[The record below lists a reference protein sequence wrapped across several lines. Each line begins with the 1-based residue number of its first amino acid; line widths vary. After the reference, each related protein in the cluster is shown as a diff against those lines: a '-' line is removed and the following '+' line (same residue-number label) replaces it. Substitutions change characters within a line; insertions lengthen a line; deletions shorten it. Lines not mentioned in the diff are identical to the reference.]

1 MRWRFIAFANV
12 KSSAATAA
20 VILAGLLLM
29 HAVLRGVEVPLWT
42 ALRAEQ
48 PALRL
53 ATAGAVAGQG
63 ITLGVLGGFRAL
75 AADFTWLRVFT
86 IWEDRDLPATET
98 LLRLVTA
105 LDPRPLYFWLNGAR
119 IVAYDM
125 TSWRIAA
132 AGGYDAVPEAVR
144 SRLEREQAR
153 LALRRLDEAMQ
164 FHPASAELWIERG
177 SIELNR
183 LHDPLAAAESYR
195 RAWAQPQAP
204 YYAARLVA
212 EMLRRAGRKEDAL
225 AWLVQLHPH
234 LPRGDEAAGADLV
247 LGRIRD
253 LEKELGVPP
262 DGAYQPAH

>member
-1 MRWRFIAFANV
+1 M
-12 KSSAATAA
+12 KSSLSTVA
-20 VILAGLLLM
+20 VIIGGLALT
-29 HAVLRGVEVPLWT
+29 HAVLRPVAAPLW
-42 ALRAEQ
+42 AEMRAAQ

-63 ITLGVLGGFRAL
+63 FTLGVLGGFRAL

-98 LLRLVTA
+98 MLRLVTA

-132 AGGYDAVPEAVR
+132 AGGFDAVPESVR
-144 SRLEREQAR
+144 EHFGVEQAH
-153 LALRRLDEAMQ
+153 LALRRLDEARQ
-164 FHPASAELWIERG
+164 FHPASFDLWIERA

-183 LHDPLAAAESYR
+183 LHDPAAAAESYR
-195 RAWAQPQAP
+195 RAWEQPHAP
-204 YYAARLVA
+204 YYVARLHA
-212 EMLRRAGRKEDAL
+212 EMLRRAGRKAEAL
-225 AWLVQLHPH
+225 TWLVQLHPQ
-234 LPRGDEAAGADLV
+234 LPADDETAGAAIV

-253 LEKELGVPP
+253 LEREL
-262 DGAYQPAH
+262 AIPAEQTYHARP